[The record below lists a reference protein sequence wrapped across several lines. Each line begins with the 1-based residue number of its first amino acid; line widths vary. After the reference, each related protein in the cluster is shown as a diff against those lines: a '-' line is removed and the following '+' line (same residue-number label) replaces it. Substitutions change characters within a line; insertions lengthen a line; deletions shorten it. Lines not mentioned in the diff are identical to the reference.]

1 MHKKIIWVTSYPKS
15 GNTWLRSILSS
26 LCYSSDGKFDFKLL
40 QYIKH
45 FDSPE
50 NYSFVKKIN
59 KSDYEDLS
67 KIKVISKYRILAQ
80 EKLITKKKFIFF
92 KTHSANASLNNHQ
105 YTNEKNSL
113 GLIYIVRDPR
123 DIVISYSKYQ
133 NISIDRATEKITNKS
148 IIEYSGF
155 KNNNKSPSL
164 ISNKLPYIMS
174 SWDINFTSWER
185 LDAPKLFIKYEDL
198 ISDPFLVLNNIT
210 AFLQKNIKI
219 EINNLDNKIE
229 NIVNTTNF
237 QFLKKQEQ
245 KYGFSE
251 STTYSDFFRKGTSN
265 QWKEILTK
273 KQAERIENAFR
284 PLMQRLGYII

>member
-26 LCYSSDGKFDFKLL
+26 LFYSEDGKFNFRLL

-45 FDSPE
+45 FDSLE
-50 NYSFVKKIN
+50 NYSFVKEIN
-59 KSDYEDLS
+59 KNDYENLS
-67 KIKVISKYRILAQ
+67 KIKVISKYRIQAQ
-80 EKLITKKKFIFF
+80 EKLKTKKKFIFF

-133 NISIDRATEKITNKS
+133 NISIDRAIEKITNRA

-155 KNNNKSPSL
+155 KNNDKVPSL
-164 ISNKLPYIMS
+164 ITDKLPYIMS

-185 LDAPKLFIKYEDL
+185 LDAPRLFIKYEDL
-198 ISDPFLVLNNIT
+198 INDPLLILNKIT
-210 AFLQKNIKI
+210 TFFQNNIKI
-219 EINNLDNKIE
+219 KIENLDIKIE
-229 NIVNTTNF
+229 NIVKTTNF
-237 QFLKKQEQ
+237 QFLKKQEK

-251 STTYSDFFRKGTSN
+251 STTHSEFFRKGTSN
-265 QWKEILTK
+265 QWKKILTK
-273 KQAERIENAFR
+273 KQAEKIENAFQ
-284 PLMQRLGYII
+284 PLMQKLGYIV

>member
-26 LCYSSDGKFDFKLL
+26 LFYSSDGKFNFELL

-50 NYSFVKKIN
+50 NYLFVKKIN
-59 KSDYEDLS
+59 KNDYENLS
-67 KIKVISKYRILAQ
+67 KIKVISKYRIQAQ
-80 EKLITKKKFIFF
+80 EKLITKKNFIFF
-92 KTHSANASLNNHQ
+92 KTHSANVSLNNHQ
-105 YTNEKNSL
+105 YTNEKNSF

-133 NISIDRATEKITNKS
+133 NISIDRAIEKITNKTV
-148 IIEYSGF
+148 IEYSGF
-155 KNNNKSPSL
+155 KNNDKFPSL
-164 ISNKLPYIMS
+164 ITNKLPYIMS
-174 SWDINFTSWER
+174 SWDVNFISWER
-185 LDAPKLFIKYEDL
+185 LDSPQLFIKYEDL
-198 ISDPFLVLNNIT
+198 INDPLLIINKIT
-210 AFLQKNIKI
+210 TFFQNKIKI
-219 EINNLDNKIE
+219 EIENLDSKIE

-251 STTYSDFFRKGTSN
+251 STTHSNFFRKGTSN
-265 QWKEILTK
+265 QWKKILTK
-273 KQAERIENAFR
+273 KQAERIEKAFK
-284 PLMQRLGYII
+284 PLMKRLGYIT

>member
-1 MHKKIIWVTSYPKS
+1 
-15 GNTWLRSILSS
+15 
-26 LCYSSDGKFDFKLL
+26 LCYSSDGKFNFKLL
-40 QYIKH
+40 QNIKH

-50 NYSFVKKIN
+50 NYSFVKKID
-59 KSDYEDLS
+59 KSDYENLS
-67 KIKVISKYRILAQ
+67 KIKVISKYRISAQ

-92 KTHSANASLNNHQ
+92 KTHSANVSLNNYQ
-105 YTNEKNSL
+105 YTNENNSL
-113 GLIYIVRDPR
+113 GLIYIIRDPR

-155 KNNNKSPSL
+155 KNNNKFPSL

-174 SWDINFTSWER
+174 SWDINLTSWER
-185 LDAPKLFIKYEDL
+185 LDAPKLFVKYEDL
-198 ISDPFLVLNNIT
+198 INDPLFSLNKIT

-219 EINNLDNKIE
+219 KINNLDNKIE

-245 KYGFSE
+245 RYGFSE
-251 STTYSDFFRKGTSN
+251 STTYSEFFRKGTSN
-265 QWKEILTK
+265 QWREILTK
-273 KQAERIENAFR
+273 KQAERIENAFQ
-284 PLMQRLGYII
+284 PLMKRLGYV